1 MVIPELRIETSSIQ
15 WDVKKHMEWW
25 RPKKTTRQDRNH
37 DEKFRKTISDWNTI
51 RVRDPFHLPELS

>member
-1 MVIPELRIETSSIQ
+1 MVAS
-15 WDVKKHMEWW
+15 
-25 RPKKTTRQDRNH
+25 KKTTGQDRNH